1 MDAEDAPA
9 ATDMD
14 AEEAS
19 TPRTSKR
26 DRKSKKDRR
35 DKKDKDKKR
44 DRSKSRSRSRRLGG
58 CGGRDKKSYS

>member
-14 AEEAS
+14 AEDAS

-35 DKKDKDKKR
+35 VRDKDKKR